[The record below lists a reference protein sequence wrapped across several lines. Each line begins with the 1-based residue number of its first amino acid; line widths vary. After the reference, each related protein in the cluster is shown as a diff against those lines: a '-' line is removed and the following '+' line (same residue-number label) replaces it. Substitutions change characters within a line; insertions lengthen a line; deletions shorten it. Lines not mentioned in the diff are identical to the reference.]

1 MVNTVLEK
9 TISGWTVRAVLL
21 RPVTVQALR
30 WESERLKPVPPETCV
45 EKKKTVQARYPEHSF
60 VHFTMNETDD
70 VMGFSKWKWAFT
82 RLTQSEAHRSEE
94 DAVLLLALQM
104 CTVTYFADFLDPL
117 SRKLFTD

>member
-1 MVNTVLEK
+1 MTSDIGSARALGPSLSRMTVGKCDSPVNL
-9 TISGWTVRAVLL
+9 
-21 RPVTVQALR
+21 
-30 WESERLKPVPPETCV
+30 
-45 EKKKTVQARYPEHSF
+45 QARYPEHSF